1 MKILAGL
8 CLIAT
13 LVHVPARAADVEVC
27 FDYGCSRKAAVRVGP
42 EALEIAREAV
52 AAAPDA
58 ATERHRVAAAVA
70 SLYAIAAQ
78 QSPIWRDLPRNPI
91 DERHLEG
98 AMDCIDHSTNTDTF
112 LHLLDSVGALRFH
125 RPGGRALRFAFLVFG
140 EHWTATLVEKEGGAS
155 YAIDTWFGTP
165 GETPAVVGLERWR
178 AGFDPDHERAASR

>member
-1 MKILAGL
+1 MKALRVLWLAVL
-8 CLIAT
+8 LAQA
-13 LVHVPARAADVEVC
+13 PARAADVEIC
-27 FDYGCSRKAAVRVGP
+27 FDYGCSNRAVVQVGR
-42 EALEIAREAV
+42 EALEIAREAI

-58 ATERHRVAAAVA
+58 AAERHRVAAALA

-78 QSPIWRDLPRNPI
+78 QSVIWRDLPRNPI

-112 LHLLDSVGALRFH
+112 LRLLDSVGALRFH
-125 RPGGRALRFAFLVFG
+125 RPGARAQRFAFLVFG
-140 EHWTATLVEKEGGAS
+140 EHWTATLVETESGAS

-178 AGFDPDHERAASR
+178 GGFDPDHERAAAR